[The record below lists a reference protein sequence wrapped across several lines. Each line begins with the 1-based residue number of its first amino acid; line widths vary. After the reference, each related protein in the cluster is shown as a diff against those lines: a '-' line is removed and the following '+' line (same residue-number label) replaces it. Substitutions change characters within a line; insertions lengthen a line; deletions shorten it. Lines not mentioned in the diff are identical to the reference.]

1 VAAIIGVAEAVASG
15 RVSLDVGMP
24 VHDLTAQ
31 LVALPGVGP
40 WTAGYV
46 AMRVLGAPDVLLS
59 SDLIML
65 QSARSLELPGTDR
78 ALAAHGTRWAPW
90 RSYAGLH
97 LWRSAN
103 R

>member
-1 VAAIIGVAEAVASG
+1 MAAIVGVAEAIASG
-15 RVSLDVGMP
+15 GLRLDLGMSAEE
-24 VHDLTAQ
+24 LTAA

-46 AMRVLGAPDVLLS
+46 AIRALGAPDVLLS

-65 QSARSLELPGTDR
+65 QSAAALGLPATARRLGEY
-78 ALAAHGTRWAPW
+78 GVRWAPW